1 VIVTDLAATRW
12 VAIMSLFRLI
22 RMSRLVSLARIMFMD
37 AQRVSVEQAWIH
49 GCIHGSW
56 LCKRWFMNRAQAP

>member
-1 VIVTDLAATRW
+1 MPYHATQIAVIVTDLAATRW

-37 AQRVSVEQAWIH
+37 AQRVSVEQA
-49 GCIHGSW
+49 
-56 LCKRWFMNRAQAP
+56 